1 MPGKRKHG
9 KSKRPYYSKKSK
21 TIQRQGVV
29 ASQPQTAAA
38 APLAPPV
45 AATSAVKPVAAA
57 AKAVAVPARATAAQY
72 QYFIGELKRIGIL
85 AGIILVVLIVL
96 SVILS

>member
-21 TIQRQGVV
+21 AIKRGVA
-29 ASQPQTAAA
+29 ASQSPATAAPVAPSVAA
-38 APLAPPV
+38 AP
-45 AATSAVKPVAAA
+45 TQKPVVAP
-57 AKAVAVPARATAAQY
+57 AKAAAVPARATAAQY
-72 QYFIGELKRIGIL
+72 PHFIGELKRIGIL
-85 AGIILVVLIVL
+85 ALIILVVLIVL